1 MIRRH
6 RRPIAAVSAGL
17 SVLFIIG
24 AIRPPAPPPS
34 LTVPVAR
41 IQGNEIGVPLA
52 IANPA
57 LVSTIKEHDIVDVI
71 ALDSLTPV
79 VIARRARVITT
90 SDGGVLL
97 VGVTPNE
104 AMALTAL
111 TVDVPLTVQVHP
123 SSLP

>member
-1 MIRRH
+1 MVRRH
-6 RRPIAAVSAGL
+6 RRIIAAILAGL

-24 AIRPPAPPPS
+24 ALRPPAPQPVPS
-34 LTVPVAR
+34 TPLAR
-41 IQGNEIGVPLA
+41 IQANEVGVPIA

-57 LVSTIKEHDIVDVI
+57 LVNTLKESDVVDVI

-79 VIARRARVITT
+79 VIARRARIITT

-97 VGVTPNE
+97 VGVTANE

-111 TVDVPLTVQVHP
+111 SIEVPLTVQVHP
-123 SSLP
+123 ASLP